1 MAEPFLEEQLKRIKD
16 MTEQM
21 SRIHALRYPSELRN
35 PEPND
40 SSADAEPH
48 RQPRRA
54 SSRGTRRR
62 GR

>member
-1 MAEPFLEEQLKRIKD
+1 MAESFLEEQLRRIKD
-16 MTEQM
+16 MSEQM
-21 SRIHALRYPSELRN
+21 SRIHALRHPNELRS
-35 PEPND
+35 PESND

-48 RQPRRA
+48 RESRRT

>member
-1 MAEPFLEEQLKRIKD
+1 MAESFLEEQLRRIKN

-21 SRIHALRYPSELRN
+21 SRIHALRYASELRD

-40 SSADAEPH
+40 SSAAAEPV
-48 RQPRRA
+48 RQPRRT